1 MLSTQLAA
9 AHAMSPLDLCAYIS
23 QQHYEPVCEL
33 MQQLQKLVEE
43 GKYHAREYDAISMS
57 ALLFM
62 TLKDEMDQVIRNDKL
77 ILFPLIGQL
86 ANNNDAELRHF
97 PVKMIQKK
105 NQKIVALLERLRASA
120 HNFIVKSEWE
130 EETRNFFEQ
139 LFVLH
144 EMISQSIYL
153 KENILLPAMAVHL
166 RSEMR
171 EPE

>member
-23 QQHYEPVCEL
+23 QQHYEPICEL
-33 MQQLQKLVEE
+33 MQKLQKLVEE

-57 ALLFM
+57 SLLFM
-62 TLKDEMDQVIRNDKL
+62 TLKDEVEQVIRNDKL

-86 ANNNDAELRHF
+86 ANNSDAELGQL
-97 PVKMIQKK
+97 PVRMIQKK
-105 NQKIVALLERLRASA
+105 NQKIVSLLERLRAAA
-120 HNFIVKSEWE
+120 HNFIVKPEWE

-144 EMISQSIYL
+144 DMVSQSIYL
-153 KENILLPAMAVHL
+153 KENILLPAMAVQL
-166 RSEMR
+166 RSEI
-171 EPE
+171 